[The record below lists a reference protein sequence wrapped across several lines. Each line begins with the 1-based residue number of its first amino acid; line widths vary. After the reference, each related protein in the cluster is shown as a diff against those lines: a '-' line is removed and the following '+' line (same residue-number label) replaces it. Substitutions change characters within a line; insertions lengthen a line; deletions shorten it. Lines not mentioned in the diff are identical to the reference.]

1 MKRQQ
6 KAASLSWK
14 RSNLLAKAADV
25 APGQARNAL
34 STYRNTDR
42 AQIIYDWLD
51 APVCNWNS
59 PIGQE
64 LLKGAKNATNGMGK
78 RRQEFPKR
86 KGMRKG
92 QTQRVSKGD
101 PTRPPR
107 AGAPNLVINGPAL
120 FDQSDLISVTLLRAL
135 INLESE
141 YGVDQVRQGTQFLDV
156 ARQV

>member
-6 KAASLSWK
+6 KAASISWK

-64 LLKGAKNATNGMGK
+64 LLKGAKNATN
-78 RRQEFPKR
+78 
-86 KGMRKG
+86 GMRKG